1 MLKLN
6 TLKNTTLYRYLK
18 SGLDYFFSVVL
29 ILVLSP
35 FFIVIVLVQIATGTS
50 PFFKQYR
57 PGRYGQL
64 FKMYKFTSLATE
76 GDLNSITRF
85 GLFLRKT
92 SLDELPQLLNVLRGE
107 MSMVGPRP
115 LLKEYLPRCTSYQ
128 RARHQVKP
136 GITGLAQING
146 RNTLSWK
153 ESLQLDVEYVKRI
166 SFSLDFEILLKT
178 VLNVFQFKKINN
190 SGMQQREEFLGE

>member
-1 MLKLN
+1 M
-6 TLKNTTLYRYLK
+6 YRYLK

-57 PGRYGQL
+57 PGRNGQL

-115 LLKEYLPRCTSYQ
+115 LLKEYLPRYTSYQ

>member
-57 PGRYGQL
+57 PGRNGQL

-92 SLDELPQLLNVLRGE
+92 SLDELPQLLNVLRG
-107 MSMVGPRP
+107 
-115 LLKEYLPRCTSYQ
+115 
-128 RARHQVKP
+128 
-136 GITGLAQING
+136 
-146 RNTLSWK
+146 
-153 ESLQLDVEYVKRI
+153 
-166 SFSLDFEILLKT
+166 
-178 VLNVFQFKKINN
+178 
-190 SGMQQREEFLGE
+190 